1 MKQCL
6 DEFCNLFSQKVSFEK
21 SSSCVSPDTN
31 VDLVNFIAT
40 ISGSPLM
47 VYLSK
52 YLVVPLIHSQVSK
65 TTYQEI
71 IEKVQKR
78 LSS

>member
-47 VYLSK
+47 TCLGKNLGVLLSTLESPK
-52 YLVVPLIHSQVSK
+52 LLI
-65 TTYQEI
+65 
-71 IEKVQKR
+71 KR
-78 LSS
+78 